1 VVRRV
6 RRCIIDRSLLPQAER
21 IRTERRIDRALWLD
35 AGAQGFLARRR
46 DGFGMTGDG
55 GSTRFVQVGD
65 TSWRVRDEGTGPP
78 LLLMAGIGGNIEM
91 WKPLSRLIRG
101 RRLIS
106 FDAPGA
112 GASAPLPRPVRMRRL
127 AALVAELLDVLGRE
141 RTDVLGYSFGGA
153 LAQQFARDHGERVRR
168 LILAGT
174 LPGLGGAQHPARVLQ
189 VLRAANAR
197 DERER
202 LARVARLVGGR
213 SGRDPAVLAVYER
226 NRQAN
231 PPTLEGYRQQMRTIS
246 GWSSL
251 RWLPTLCMPT
261 LALAGE
267 HDPMAPAVNTRI
279 FTRRI
284 PDCRRHVV
292 PGAGHLFLLD
302 QPEDVVGVI
311 ETFLDEPDREPA
323 STPRG
328 AHPARRRWLGGS
340 ARAHGRGARPSS

>member
-1 VVRRV
+1 
-6 RRCIIDRSLLPQAER
+6 
-21 IRTERRIDRALWLD
+21 
-35 AGAQGFLARRR
+35 
-46 DGFGMTGDG
+46 MTGDG
-55 GSTRFVQVGD
+55 GPTRFVQVGG
-65 TSWRVRDEGTGPP
+65 TSWRVRDDGTGPP

-91 WKPLSRLIRG
+91 WEPLTRLIRG

-127 AALVAELLDVLGRE
+127 AALVAELLDVQGCE

-153 LAQQFARDHGERVRR
+153 LAQQFARDHGDRVRR

-174 LPGLGGAQHPARVLQ
+174 LPGLGGVQNPARVLQ
-189 VLRAANAR
+189 VLRAGETR

-226 NRQAN
+226 NRLAN

-251 RWLPTLCMPT
+251 RWLPMLRMPT
-261 LALAGE
+261 LVLAGE

-311 ETFLDEPDREPA
+311 EKFLHEPDRDPVP
-323 STPRG
+323 TPRAARHG
-328 AHPARRRWLGGS
+328 RRRWLGAGS
-340 ARAHGRGARPSS
+340 RIRGRGARIAR